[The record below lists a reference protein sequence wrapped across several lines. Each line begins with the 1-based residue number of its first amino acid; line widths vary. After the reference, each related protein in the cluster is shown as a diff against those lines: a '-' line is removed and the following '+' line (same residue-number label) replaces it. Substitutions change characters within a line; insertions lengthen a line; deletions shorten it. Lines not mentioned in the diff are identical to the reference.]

1 MCGVGTVLQ
10 GHANSLFIT
19 LRVSTSTIFTPHG
32 QHPLAP
38 SPPHHPPSPQL
49 LCLQN
54 LHHHPLQHNA
64 KFATLIVSLSLSLSL
79 IQKHIHMHT
88 HTPFSS
94 MNPPISLSPS
104 FLPSFGG
111 KHSCPNFFLSI
122 LLRLLPPENPSGQRM
137 QGRPVKG
144 ASSAAVSRWQAEA
157 GVEPS
162 RAAFSLPV
170 FINIVTGCHSQS
182 RWSLYNAVT
191 TNECKISGFRHRP
204 PTVVTEGT

>member
-64 KFATLIVSLSLSLSL
+64 KFATLIVSLSHSVSHTKTHTHAYTHSFFIHESANLSL
-79 IQKHIHMHT
+79 
-88 HTPFSS
+88 
-94 MNPPISLSPS
+94 S
-104 FLPSFGG
+104 FLPSFFWRQTLVP
-111 KHSCPNFFLSI
+111 K
-122 LLRLLPPENPSGQRM
+122 LLPEYPPTIAATRKPVRPAHARAPRQRSFLCRCFSLA
-137 QGRPVKG
+137 GRG
-144 ASSAAVSRWQAEA
+144 
-157 GVEPS
+157 GS
-162 RAAFSLPV
+162 RAK
-170 FINIVTGCHSQS
+170 S
-182 RWSLYNAVT
+182 RGIFFA
-191 TNECKISGFRHRP
+191 CFH
-204 PTVVTEGT
+204 